1 MDNKARCRS
10 FCQDNKSLYNSKCFN
25 SNSKWLLLKLISNKY
40 KLRSNN
46 NKRSNSHSSNNK
58 ELEEILDFILPKE
71 GCLYQAWPPFLRHL
85 SSSKHLSSNKCN
97 KCMQEILE
105 Q

>member
-1 MDNKARCRS
+1 MDNKARCLS
-10 FCQDNKSLYNSKCFN
+10 FCQDNKSLCNSKCFN

-46 NKRSNSHSSNNK
+46 SKRSNNK

-71 GCLYQAWPPFLRHL
+71 DCLYQAWPHFLHHL
-85 SSSKHLSSNKCN
+85 NSSKHLNSNKCN